1 MDVSFETRLPMASL
15 QRDAREF
22 FGARQGLTFR
32 DEGGG
37 AMSFAGSA
45 GTVRLTLT
53 AGASGTV
60 RVQASTTTLDDLVR
74 AFRERVAPQAG
85 HARRARLAANEDLE
99 RFRRL
104 AERQSPPPKSTQ
116 TQTVSSGGGR
126 YPG

>member
-1 MDVSFETRLPMASL
+1 MDLTFETRLPLPSL

-37 AMSFAGSA
+37 AMSFTGGA
-45 GTVRLTLT
+45 GTVRLVV
-53 AGASGTV
+53 ASGESGTV
-60 RVQASTTTLDDLVR
+60 RVQVSTATLDDLVR

-85 HARRARLAANEDLE
+85 RARRARLAANEDLE

-104 AERQSPPPKSTQ
+104 AERQPPPPKSTQ
-116 TQTVSSGGGR
+116 TQTVSLGGGR